1 MKQQVIVFAKGEYYM
16 LKKAEFTNKL
26 HELKSE
32 RSIKG
37 STEGLNLNKL
47 LRETTRKFE
56 NMSVK

>member
-1 MKQQVIVFAKGEYYM
+1 M